1 MAEWNIID
9 SLESFEDALNKSFF
23 RDVLIFKHSTTC
35 SISHLAKMRLEDNWD
50 IENVSSYYLDLKR
63 YRIIS
68 DTISEKLN
76 VHHESPQ
83 VLLIRRGQ
91 CIYDASHF
99 DISVEEVK
107 ETMKWHNEQKFA
119 SGNR

>member
-9 SLESFEDALNKSFF
+9 SLESFENALNKSFVS
-23 RDVLIFKHSTTC
+23 DVLIFKHSTTC